1 MSFFAEILGT
11 GRAVPDKVLTNADLE
26 RMVETSDEWITE
38 RTGIKE
44 RRIGDESTTASSL
57 GTEAALKAMEM
68 AGVTADDLDLILVAT
83 VTADM
88 PFPSASCL
96 IQRNL
101 RAWKAAAL
109 DISAGCTGFIYG
121 LSVADSYI
129 KSGQAKTILL
139 IGVEI
144 LTKITDWTDRST
156 CVLFGDGAGAV
167 ILQARTDQSGR
178 GSPWAASSNGRRG
191 LMGAYLGADGRYG
204 ELLFMP
210 GGGSLNPATQQ
221 SLDKRQHFLK
231 MEGNAIFKIAVQTMG
246 DSCLKILEKLQM
258 KPEQIDLLIPHQA
271 NLRIIQATAKR
282 LKLPMEKVYVNIDR
296 YGNTSSASIPMALDE
311 VRRSELYRPGMNVL
325 LVAFGAGL
333 TWGSAVVAI

>member
-1 MSFFAEILGT
+1 MSFFTQILGT
-11 GRAVPDKVLTNADLE
+11 GRAVPEKVLSNADLE
-26 RMVETSDEWITE
+26 KMVDTSDQWITE

-44 RRIGDESTTASSL
+44 RRIGDEKTTASSL

-68 AGVTADDLDLILVAT
+68 AGVKAQDLDLILVAT

-88 PFPSASCL
+88 PFPSASCM
-96 IQRNL
+96 IQKNL
-101 RAWKAAAL
+101 QAWKAAAL
-109 DISAGCTGFIYG
+109 DLAAGCTGFIYG
-121 LSVADSYI
+121 LSVADGYI

-167 ILQARTDQSGR
+167 ILQG
-178 GSPWAASSNGRRG
+178 SSNGRPG
-191 LMGAYLGADGRYG
+191 LLGTYLGADGRYG

-210 GGGSLNPATQQ
+210 GGGSLYPATQQ
-221 SLDKRQHFLK
+221 SLDQRQHYLK
-231 MEGNAIFKIAVQTMG
+231 MEGNAVFKLAVQIMG
-246 DSCLKILEKLQM
+246 DSCQKILQQVQM

-282 LKLPMEKVYVNIDR
+282 IKLPMTKVYVNIDR
-296 YGNTSSASIPMALDE
+296 YGNTSSASIPIGLDE
-311 VRRSELYRPGMNVL
+311 VRRGELYRPGMNLL

-333 TWGSAVVAI
+333 TWGSAVVTI

>member
-1 MSFFAEILGT
+1 MSLFAEILGT
-11 GRAVPDKVLTNADLE
+11 GRAVPERVLTNADLE
-26 RMVETSDEWITE
+26 KMVETSDEWITE

-44 RRIGDESTTASSL
+44 RRIGDEKTTASSL

-68 AGVTADDLDLILVAT
+68 AGVTADELDLILVTT

-88 PFPSASCL
+88 PFPSASCM
-96 IQRNL
+96 IQKNL
-101 RAWKAAAL
+101 KAWKAAAL

-121 LSVADSYI
+121 LSVADGYI
-129 KSGQAKTILL
+129 KSAQAKTILL

-167 ILQARTDQSGR
+167 VLQ
-178 GSPWAASSNGRRG
+178 ASSNGRLG
-191 LMGAYLGADGRYG
+191 LLGTYLGADGRYG

-221 SLDKRQHFLK
+221 SLDQRQHFLK
-231 MEGNAIFKIAVQTMG
+231 MEGNAIFKLAVQTMG
-246 DSCLKILEKLQM
+246 DSCLKILEQVQM

-282 LKLPMEKVYVNIDR
+282 LKLPMSKVYVNIDR
-296 YGNTSSASIPMALDE
+296 YGNTSSASIPIALDE
-311 VRRSELYRPGMNVL
+311 IRRSEAYRPGMNVL
-325 LVAFGAGL
+325 MVAFGAGL
-333 TWGSAVVAI
+333 TWGSAVVTI

>member
-1 MSFFAEILGT
+1 MSFFTQILGT
-11 GRAVPDKVLTNADLE
+11 GRAVPERVLTNADLE
-26 RMVETSDEWITE
+26 KMVDTSDQWITE

-44 RRIGDESTTASSL
+44 RRIGDENTTASSL

-68 AGVTADDLDLILVAT
+68 AGVTAQDLDLILVAT

-88 PFPSASCL
+88 PFPSASCM
-96 IQRNL
+96 IQKNL
-101 RAWKAAAL
+101 QAWKAAAM
-109 DISAGCTGFIYG
+109 DIAAGCTGFIYG
-121 LSVADSYI
+121 LSVADGYI
-129 KSGQAKTILL
+129 KSGQVKTILL

-167 ILQARTDQSGR
+167 ILQA
-178 GSPWAASSNGRRG
+178 SSNGRPG
-191 LMGAYLGADGRYG
+191 LLGTYLGADGRYG
-204 ELLFMP
+204 ELLSMP
-210 GGGSLNPATQQ
+210 GGGSLYPATQQ
-221 SLDKRQHFLK
+221 SVDQRQHYLK

-246 DSCLKILEKLQM
+246 DSCLKILEKVQM

-282 LKLPMEKVYVNIDR
+282 LKLPMSKVYVNIDR
-296 YGNTSSASIPMALDE
+296 YGNTSSASIPIGLDE
-311 VRRSELYRPGMNVL
+311 VRRSDLYKPGMNLL

-333 TWGSAVVAI
+333 TWGSAVVSI

>member
-1 MSFFAEILGT
+1 MTFFAEILGT

-44 RRIGDESTTASSL
+44 RRIGDEKTTASSL
-57 GTEAALKAMEM
+57 ATEAARQAMEM
-68 AGVTADDLDLILVAT
+68 AGVTADELDLILVAT
-83 VTADM
+83 VTPDM

-96 IQRNL
+96 VQKNL
-101 RAWKAAAL
+101 KAWKAAAL
-109 DISAGCTGFIYG
+109 DLAAGCTGFIYG
-121 LSVADSYI
+121 LSVADGFI

-139 IGVEI
+139 VGVEI

-167 ILQARTDQSGR
+167 ILQASTNGKGLL
-178 GSPWAASSNGRRG
+178 GS
-191 LMGAYLGADGRYG
+191 YLAADGRLG
-204 ELLFMP
+204 DKLSMP
-210 GGGSLNPATQQ
+210 AGGSLVPA
-221 SLDKRQHFLK
+221 SHESVEKRLHCLK
-231 MEGNAIFKIAVQTMG
+231 MEGNAIFKIAVEAMG
-246 DSCLKILEKLQM
+246 EASTKILKQVHM
-258 KPEQIDLLIPHQA
+258 RPDQIDLLIPHQA

-296 YGNTSSASIPMALDE
+296 YGNTSSASIPIALDE
-311 VRRSELYRPGMNVL
+311 VRRGELYKPGMSIL

-333 TWGSAVVAI
+333 TWGSAIVTI

>member
-1 MSFFAEILGT
+1 MSFFTQILGT
-11 GRAVPDKVLTNADLE
+11 GRAVPERVLTNADLE

-44 RRIGDESTTASSL
+44 RRIGDENTTASSL

-96 IQRNL
+96 IQKNL
-101 RAWKAAAL
+101 KAWKAAAMDL
-109 DISAGCTGFIYG
+109 SAGCTGFIYG
-121 LSVADSYI
+121 LSVADGYI

-139 IGVEI
+139 VGVEI
-144 LTKITDWTDRST
+144 LTKITDWTDRTT

-167 ILQARTDQSGR
+167 VLQ
-178 GSPWAASSNGRRG
+178 ASSNGSPG
-191 LMGAYLGADGRYG
+191 LLGTYLGADGRYG
-204 ELLFMP
+204 ELLYMP
-210 GGGSLNPATQQ
+210 GGGSQIPATPE
-221 SLDKRQHFLK
+221 SLEKRQHYLK
-231 MEGNAIFKIAVQTMG
+231 MEGNAVFKLAVQIME
-246 DSCLKILEKLQM
+246 DSCQKILQKVQM

-282 LKLPMEKVYVNIDR
+282 LKLPMSKVYVNIDR
-296 YGNTSSASIPMALDE
+296 YGNTSSASIPIGLDE
-311 VRRSELYRPGMNVL
+311 VRRSDLYKPGMNVL

-333 TWGSAVVAI
+333 TWGSAVVTI